1 MVSKGPVTTFLCL
14 LLGAFTRGAS
24 TQQAFTVE
32 PDNITVLEGAVAIL
46 QCVVD
51 NPSGVVQWVK
61 DGLLLGPD
69 TNIPSFP
76 RYSMMGDPSKA
87 GEHHLRIVDSR
98 LADDGDYECQA
109 GRSKESPGIV
119 SHTALLS
126 VLVPPKTPVFK
137 EYEANS
143 TVTWVAG
150 VEYTVTCSAWDAKP
164 AAEISFSKSGSPLPD
179 VSHQVH
185 SGSSEKLSSTI
196 AVLRVTPQSLDNGKC
211 LVCAATNEAVSAAVV
226 AGFTMNILFPPQ
238 PPTIEG
244 YKRPEIKAGETLKL
258 ICISLSGNPLA
269 TLQWLKNGNVIST
282 SWETED
288 ASSASRSL
296 LTLSIKPEDN
306 GAQLRCEAMNQVSPL
321 PLVASVTL
329 RVVFLPT
336 EVSILGS
343 SSTPENK
350 QISLSCSTTPSNP
363 PVQLRWWL
371 GWRELTT
378 TEVTVTEAAHGGT
391 VTVSNLTHMARREE
405 NGLPLTC
412 EAFNEV
418 VLFTRSTSLPLSVK
432 YPPQKVWIEA
442 PPPDSR
448 FRAGTKV
455 RLTCFASGGN
465 PAPRLVWIKDT
476 KSLKEGTQV
485 ASGKIVSKELI
496 LTTSPSDNLAIYRC
510 NASNDGKSPA
520 LTAQTRLRIQFPPID
535 VKIMTMAKEV
545 RRGQTLTLTCV
556 TGSSNPFATL
566 AWFKDAEKLKGV
578 DLGQKP
584 AEFGGLSTSGKVTLV
599 VSSSD
604 NGQRVT
610 CQAYS
615 SILAEAVNTFY
626 KLNILYP
633 PEFSSEQPAVAQGVE
648 HGAVELPL
656 HVSANPPKLNCS
668 WSFRGKVLRPEGSPR
683 HHLRAGGSL
692 AIWNLSR
699 ADMGQYR
706 ARCQNPEG
714 QNETHLHLDVH
725 YAPSIRSLGDPVY
738 VDLGAT
744 AELVCVANANPIS
757 EGMFQWTWLG
767 AEERSLEELELE
779 PEASGAVGRLRIRGA
794 RQAQAGLYECRVD
807 NGLPPPARG
816 SARLIVRFKPEIEK
830 GMGLGKVAMP
840 GDGSSPATLLCRAQG
855 VPSVQ
860 FSWAK
865 NGVALH
871 PDNPRYTERTWHEGA
886 WHGSTLTIANVSAM
900 HDYATFTCR
909 ASNALGTDKLDIQ
922 LLSTSPPDPP
932 TGLKVVSVTHNS
944 ATLEWIPGFDGGLPQ
959 RFRIRY
965 RWPGAPSALYMDVFP
980 AKTSA
985 FTLTGLSPAT
995 PYSIGV
1001 SAHNTLGE
1009 SAQGPSVTVTTA
1021 ELPLE
1026 ELPVV
1031 EPEAPKTEAP
1041 SLPPALIGG
1050 LSALGALL
1058 LLSNAALLACL
1069 LRRRQ
1074 AWAGVREETKER
1086 RKPSA
1091 GNDYN
1096 SGEAVNPAARQT
1108 LLDSYSER
1116 SASSGG
1122 SSRGTWP
1129 GYLPSREHRP
1139 QLLPHPE
1146 RAEGETDASTTDPFA
1161 VPDSGFPARGPGPS
1175 VPHEYEDMMEP
1186 GVYEELGALHLRAPA
1201 PLYPGALPCQDHVGT
1216 YPWRGWSLADSE
1228 DPLRIYDQVA
1238 DTPPPA
1244 ADEGLPFELRGELV

>member
-14 LLGAFTRGAS
+14 LLGSLLFPLPGAS
-24 TQQAFTVE
+24 TQQAFRVE
-32 PDNITVLEGAVAIL
+32 PDNITVLEGAVALL

-51 NPSGVVQWVK
+51 NPSGVIQWVK

-69 TNIPSFP
+69 TNIPGFP
-76 RYSMMGDPSKA
+76 RYSMTGDPSKA
-87 GEHHLRIVDSR
+87 GEHHLRIMGSQ

-109 GRSKESPGIV
+109 GRSEESPGIV
-119 SHTALLS
+119 SRTALLS
-126 VLVPPKTPVFK
+126 VLVPPKTPIFK

-150 VEYTVTCSAWDAKP
+150 VEYKVTCSAGDAKP
-164 AAEISFSKSGSPLPD
+164 AAEISFSKDLSAPRSGVGGSIFQLQLTGASYACLPSPPAGLTDSSPWWQD
-179 VSHQVH
+179 MALLCHKGMPLSTGCTRVPPPSVLVSSPPV
-185 SGSSEKLSSTI
+185 
-196 AVLRVTPQSLDNGKC
+196 
-211 LVCAATNEAVSAAVV
+211 
-226 AGFTMNILFPPQ
+226 PPQ

-244 YKRPEIKAGETLKL
+244 YKRPQIKAGETLKL
-258 ICISLSGNPLA
+258 TCISLSGNPLA
-269 TLQWLKNGNVIST
+269 TLQWLKNGNVVST

-288 ASSASRSL
+288 ASGASRSL

-306 GAQLRCEAMNQVSPL
+306 GAQLHCEATNQVSPL

-378 TEVTVTEAAHGGT
+378 TEGETLTHGGT

-405 NGLPLTC
+405 NELPLTC

-418 VLFTRSTSLPLSVK
+418 MLFTRSTSLLLSVQ

-442 PPPDSR
+442 PPPHSR

-465 PAPRLVWIKDT
+465 PAPRLVWIKVMRGHQAMGG
-476 KSLKEGTQV
+476 SAGGTV
-485 ASGKIVSKELI
+485 LTSGHPTPVSVLP
-496 LTTSPSDNLAIYRC
+496 LCSPR
-510 NASNDGKSPA
+510 PHPV
-520 LTAQTRLRIQFPPID
+520 PPID
-535 VKIMTMAKEV
+535 VKITTMAKEV

-604 NGQRVT
+604 NGLRVT

-633 PEFSSEQPAVAQGVE
+633 PEFSSKQPAVVQGVE

-656 HVSANPPKLNCS
+656 HVSANPPKLSCS
-668 WSFRGKVLRPEGSPR
+668 WSFRGEVLKPGGSPR

-714 QNETHLHLDVH
+714 RNETHLQLDVH

-744 AELVCVANANPIS
+744 AELVCIADANPIPA
-757 EGMFQWTWLG
+757 GMFQWTWLVRG
-767 AEERSLEELELE
+767 GCSAIDL
-779 PEASGAVGRLRIRGA
+779 PKASGAVGRLRIRGA

-840 GDGSSPATLLCRAQG
+840 GDGSSPATLQCRAQG
-855 VPSVQ
+855 VPSVK
-860 FSWAK
+860 FSWEK
-865 NGVALH
+865 NGAALST
-871 PDNPRYTERTWHEGA
+871 PTPRYTERTWHEGT
-886 WHGSTLTIANVSAM
+886 WHSSTLTIANVSAM

-965 RWPGAPSALYMDVFP
+965 RWPGAPGALYMDVFP
-980 AKTSA
+980 AQTPA

-1009 SAQGPSVTVTTA
+1009 STQGPSITITTA
-1021 ELPLE
+1021 GRGCLAGG
-1026 ELPVV
+1026 
-1031 EPEAPKTEAP
+1031 EAL
-1041 SLPPALIGG
+1041 SWPPALTGG

-1058 LLSNAALLACL
+1058 LLSNAALLTCL
-1069 LRRRQ
+1069 LRRHQ
-1074 AWAGVREETKER
+1074 TWAGNFPPPWTRAL
-1086 RKPSA
+1086 P
-1091 GNDYN
+1091 
-1096 SGEAVNPAARQT
+1096 
-1108 LLDSYSER
+1108 L
-1116 SASSGG
+1116 G
-1122 SSRGTWP
+1122 SSQHQTV
-1129 GYLPSREHRP
+1129 SP
-1139 QLLPHPE
+1139 Q
-1146 RAEGETDASTTDPFA
+1146 
-1161 VPDSGFPARGPGPS
+1161 
-1175 VPHEYEDMMEP
+1175 
-1186 GVYEELGALHLRAPA
+1186 
-1201 PLYPGALPCQDHVGT
+1201 
-1216 YPWRGWSLADSE
+1216 
-1228 DPLRIYDQVA
+1228 
-1238 DTPPPA
+1238 
-1244 ADEGLPFELRGELV
+1244 

>member
-1 MVSKGPVTTFLCL
+1 MVGMVSKGPGITFLCL
-14 LLGAFTRGAS
+14 LFGAFTRGAS
-24 TQQAFTVE
+24 AQQAFRVE
-32 PDNITVLEGAVAIL
+32 PDNITVLEGAVALL

-51 NPSGVVQWVK
+51 NPSGVIQWVK

-69 TNIPSFP
+69 TNIPGFP
-76 RYSMMGDPSKA
+76 RYSMTGDPSK
-87 GEHHLRIVDSR
+87 GEHHLRIVGSQ

-109 GRSKESPGIV
+109 GRSEESPGIV

-150 VEYTVTCSAWDAKP
+150 MEYKVTCSAGDAKP
-164 AAEISFSKSGSPLPD
+164 AAEISFSKGGSPLPD

-185 SGSSEKLSSTI
+185 SGSSEKLSSTV
-196 AVLRVTPQSLDNGKC
+196 AVLRVTPQSLDNGKR
-211 LVCAATNEAVSAAVV
+211 LVCAATNEAVSASVV

-258 ICISLSGNPLA
+258 TCISLSGNPLA
-269 TLQWLKNGNVIST
+269 TLQWLKLGDRGCQRRLPQPPDPQHQT
-282 SWETED
+282 RGQWG
-288 ASSASRSL
+288 SAALRSHE
-296 LTLSIKPEDN
+296 P
-306 GAQLRCEAMNQVSPL
+306 V
-321 PLVASVTL
+321 
-329 RVVFLPT
+329 LPT

-418 VLFTRSTSLPLSVK
+418 VLFTRSTSLPLSVQ

-510 NASNDGKSPA
+510 NASNGGKSPA
-520 LTAQTRLRIQFPPID
+520 LTAQTRLHVQFPPID
-535 VKIMTMAKEV
+535 VKITTTAKEV

-604 NGQRVT
+604 NGLRVT

-633 PEFSSEQPAVAQGVE
+633 PEFSSKQPAVAQGVE

-656 HVSANPPKLNCS
+656 HVSASPPELSCS
-668 WSFRGKVLRPEGSPR
+668 WSFRGEVLKPEGSPR

-714 QNETHLHLDVH
+714 RNETHIHLDVH

-738 VDLGAT
+738 VNLGAT
-744 AELVCVANANPIS
+744 AELVCIADANPTPA
-757 EGMFQWTWLG
+757 GMFQWTWLG

-779 PEASGAVGRLRIRGA
+779 PEASGAVGRLRIQGA

-840 GDGSSPATLLCRAQG
+840 GDGSSPATLQCRAQG
-855 VPSVQ
+855 VPSVK
-860 FSWAK
+860 FSWEK
-865 NGVALH
+865 NGAALH

-886 WHGSTLTIANVSAM
+886 WHSSTLTIANVSAM

-932 TGLKVVSVTHNS
+932 TGLKVVSITHNS

-965 RWPGAPSALYMDVFP
+965 RWPGAPGALYMDVFP
-980 AKTSA
+980 AQTST
-985 FTLTGLSPAT
+985 FTLTGLSPAI

-1009 SAQGPSVTVTTA
+1009 STQGPSITITTA

-1026 ELPVV
+1026 EPPVV
-1031 EPEAPKTEAP
+1031 EPEAPQTEAP
-1041 SLPPALIGG
+1041 SWPPALTGG

-1058 LLSNAALLACL
+1058 LLSNAALLTCL
-1069 LRRRQ
+1069 LRQRQ
-1074 AWAGVREETKER
+1074 TRAGVREEAKER

-1091 GNDYN
+1091 GNDYS
-1096 SGEAVNPAARQT
+1096 SGEAVNPAAWQT

-1116 SASSGG
+1116 SGSSGG
-1122 SSRGTWP
+1122 SSMGTWP
-1129 GYLPSREHRP
+1129 GYVPSREYRP
-1139 QLLPHPE
+1139 RLPPHPE
-1146 RAEGETDASTTDPFA
+1146 RAEGETDASTTGPFA
-1161 VPDSGFPARGPGPS
+1161 IPDSGFPARWLGPS
-1175 VPHEYEDMMEP
+1175 GPHEYEDMMEP
-1186 GVYEELGALHLRAPA
+1186 GVYEELGALHLQAVA
-1201 PLYPGALPCQDHVGT
+1201 PLSPGALPCQDDVGT
-1216 YPWRGWSLADSE
+1216 YPWRGWSLAGSE
-1228 DPLRIYDQVA
+1228 EPLRIYDQVA
-1238 DTPPPA
+1238 DTPPPG

>member
-14 LLGAFTRGAS
+14 LLGSLLFPLAGAS
-24 TQQAFTVE
+24 TQQAFRVE
-32 PDNITVLEGAVAIL
+32 PDNITVLEGAVALL

-51 NPSGVVQWVK
+51 NPSGVIQWVK

-69 TNIPSFP
+69 TNIPGFP
-76 RYSMMGDPSKA
+76 RYSMTGDPSK
-87 GEHHLRIVDSR
+87 GEHHLRIVGTQ

-109 GRSKESPGIV
+109 GRSEESPGIV

-126 VLVPPKTPVFK
+126 VLVPPKTPAFK

-150 VEYTVTCSAWDAKP
+150 VEYKVTCSAADAKP
-164 AAEISFSKSGSPLPD
+164 ALPD
-179 VSHQVH
+179 LSAPRSGVGGSIFQLQLTGAIYACLPSPPAGPTDSSPWWQDMALLCHKGVPLSTGCATVPPPPVLVSSPPV
-185 SGSSEKLSSTI
+185 
-196 AVLRVTPQSLDNGKC
+196 
-211 LVCAATNEAVSAAVV
+211 
-226 AGFTMNILFPPQ
+226 PPQ

-258 ICISLSGNPLA
+258 TCISLSGNPLA
-269 TLQWLKNGNVIST
+269 TLQWLKNGNVVST

-288 ASSASRSL
+288 ASGASRSL

-336 EVSILGS
+336 EISILGS

-378 TEVTVTEAAHGGT
+378 TEGETLTHGGT
-391 VTVSNLTHMARREE
+391 VTVSNLTHVARREE
-405 NGLPLTC
+405 NELPLTC

-418 VLFTRSTSLPLSVK
+418 MLFTRSTSLLLSVQ

-455 RLTCFASGGN
+455 RLICFASGGN

-485 ASGKIVSKELI
+485 ASGKIISKELI

-510 NASNDGKSPA
+510 NASNGGKSPA
-520 LTAQTRLRIQFPPID
+520 LTAQTRLRVQFPPID
-535 VKIMTMAKEV
+535 VKITTTAKEV

-604 NGQRVT
+604 NGLRVT

-633 PEFSSEQPAVAQGVE
+633 PEFSSKQPAVAQGVE

-656 HVSANPPKLNCS
+656 HVSANPAELSCS
-668 WSFRGKVLRPEGSPR
+668 WSFRGEVLKPGGSPR

-714 QNETHLHLDVH
+714 RNETHLHLDVH
-725 YAPSIRSLGDPVY
+725 YAPSIRSLGDPIY

-744 AELVCVANANPIS
+744 AELVCIADANPIP
-757 EGMFQWTWLG
+757 EGMFQWTWLVREG
-767 AEERSLEELELE
+767 CSAIDL
-779 PEASGAVGRLRIRGA
+779 PKASGAVGRLRIRGA
-794 RQAQAGLYECRVD
+794 RKAQAGLYECRVD

-840 GDGSSPATLLCRAQG
+840 GDRSSPATLQCRAQG
-855 VPSVQ
+855 VPSVK
-860 FSWAK
+860 FSWEK
-865 NGVALH
+865 NGAALH

-886 WHGSTLTIANVSAM
+886 WHSSTLTITNVSAM

-932 TGLKVVSVTHNS
+932 TGLKVVSITHNS

-965 RWPGAPSALYMDVFP
+965 HWPGTPGALYMDVFP
-980 AKTSA
+980 AQTPA

-995 PYSIGV
+995 SYNIGV

-1009 SAQGPSVTVTTA
+1009 STQGPSITITTA
-1021 ELPLE
+1021 GRGCL
-1026 ELPVV
+1026 
-1031 EPEAPKTEAP
+1031 A
-1041 SLPPALIGG
+1041 GG
-1050 LSALGALL
+1050 GRG
-1058 LLSNAALLACL
+1058 LAI
-1069 LRRRQ
+1069 
-1074 AWAGVREETKER
+1074 
-1086 RKPSA
+1086 
-1091 GNDYN
+1091 
-1096 SGEAVNPAARQT
+1096 
-1108 LLDSYSER
+1108 
-1116 SASSGG
+1116 
-1122 SSRGTWP
+1122 
-1129 GYLPSREHRP
+1129 RP
-1139 QLLPHPE
+1139 
-1146 RAEGETDASTTDPFA
+1146 ASTGLLGSDPG
-1161 VPDSGFPARGPGPS
+1161 SGRGVVCSGQS
-1175 VPHEYEDMMEP
+1175 KESGLWVLCLAQQGIGMT
-1186 GVYEELGALHLRAPA
+1186 GSLSS
-1201 PLYPGALPCQDHVGT
+1201 QGT
-1216 YPWRGWSLADSE
+1216 YPWRGWSLAGSE
-1228 DPLRIYDQVA
+1228 EPPRIYEQVA
-1238 DTPPPA
+1238 DTPSPG

>member
-14 LLGAFTRGAS
+14 LLGAFTRGERTSADVLWAS

-76 RYSMMGDPSKA
+76 RYSMMGDPSK

-164 AAEISFSKSGSPLPD
+164 AAEISFSKSESGPTDSPPRWQDMALSCHKGVPLSTGCAWVPPPPIL
-179 VSHQVH
+179 VSSPPV
-185 SGSSEKLSSTI
+185 
-196 AVLRVTPQSLDNGKC
+196 
-211 LVCAATNEAVSAAVV
+211 
-226 AGFTMNILFPPQ
+226 PPQ

-378 TEVTVTEAAHGGT
+378 TEVTVTEGKLGGAGM
-391 VTVSNLTHMARREE
+391 TVSNLTHMARREE

-465 PAPRLVWIKDT
+465 PAPRLVWIKVMGGHQAMG
-476 KSLKEGTQV
+476 SSAGGTV
-485 ASGKIVSKELI
+485 LRGAG
-496 LTTSPSDNLAIYRC
+496 R
-510 NASNDGKSPA
+510 G
-520 LTAQTRLRIQFPPID
+520 AQQGRLFPPID

-626 KLNILYP
+626 KLNILCESFP
-633 PEFSSEQPAVAQGVE
+633 CLGIGSTMLQGV
-648 HGAVELPL
+648 G
-656 HVSANPPKLNCS
+656 
-668 WSFRGKVLRPEGSPR
+668 RGFSRECCAAGMAWGLRGGSPR

-725 YAPSIRSLGDPVY
+725 CEFHPPPRCPRPQCPHKNFSFKCCYSPNLHNLLRQG
-738 VDLGAT
+738 
-744 AELVCVANANPIS
+744 
-757 EGMFQWTWLG
+757 G

-1021 ELPLE
+1021 GRGCHAGGQGARQGVPGTGGTTPASSCPTVPRGTTLPGPCGE
-1026 ELPVV
+1026 W
-1031 EPEAPKTEAP
+1031 
-1041 SLPPALIGG
+1041 PAAQLQQDSWV
-1050 LSALGALL
+1050 LC
-1058 LLSNAALLACL
+1058 LA
-1069 LRRRQ
+1069 Q
-1074 AWAGVREETKER
+1074 QGVRVTG
-1086 RKPSA
+1086 S
-1091 GNDYN
+1091 
-1096 SGEAVNPAARQT
+1096 
-1108 LLDSYSER
+1108 L
-1116 SASSGG
+1116 SS
-1122 SSRGTWP
+1122 
-1129 GYLPSREHRP
+1129 
-1139 QLLPHPE
+1139 Q
-1146 RAEGETDASTTDPFA
+1146 
-1161 VPDSGFPARGPGPS
+1161 
-1175 VPHEYEDMMEP
+1175 
-1186 GVYEELGALHLRAPA
+1186 
-1201 PLYPGALPCQDHVGT
+1201 GT

>member
-14 LLGAFTRGAS
+14 LLGAFTRGERTSANVLWAS

-32 PDNITVLEGAVAIL
+32 PNNITVLEGAVAIL

-76 RYSMMGDPSKA
+76 RYSMTGDPSK

-150 VEYTVTCSAWDAKP
+150 VEYMVTCSAGDAKP
-164 AAEISFSKSGSPLPD
+164 AAEISFSKGDPLAGPTDSPPRWQDMALLCHKGVPLSTGCARVPPQPIL
-179 VSHQVH
+179 VSSPPV
-185 SGSSEKLSSTI
+185 
-196 AVLRVTPQSLDNGKC
+196 
-211 LVCAATNEAVSAAVV
+211 
-226 AGFTMNILFPPQ
+226 PPQ

-269 TLQWLKNGNVIST
+269 TLQWLKNGNVVST

-288 ASSASRSL
+288 ASGASRSL

-378 TEVTVTEAAHGGT
+378 TEVTVTKGKLGGAGM
-391 VTVSNLTHMARREE
+391 TVSNLTHMARREE

-442 PPPDSR
+442 PHPDSR

-465 PAPRLVWIKDT
+465 PAPRLVWIKVMGGAPGHGEL
-476 KSLKEGTQV
+476 SRGRC
-485 ASGKIVSKELI
+485 AARSGVGGSAGEAVL
-496 LTTSPSDNLAIYRC
+496 RRV
-510 NASNDGKSPA
+510 GRG
-520 LTAQTRLRIQFPPID
+520 AQR
-535 VKIMTMAKEV
+535 
-545 RRGQTLTLTCV
+545 
-556 TGSSNPFATL
+556 
-566 AWFKDAEKLKGV
+566 
-578 DLGQKP
+578 
-584 AEFGGLSTSGKVTLV
+584 GGLCCEEWGGELSCSTVL
-599 VSSSD
+599 
-604 NGQRVT
+604 R
-610 CQAYS
+610 
-615 SILAEAVNTFY
+615 AVGWG
-626 KLNILYP
+626 
-633 PEFSSEQPAVAQGVE
+633 AQW
-648 HGAVELPL
+648 GAV
-656 HVSANPPKLNCS
+656 
-668 WSFRGKVLRPEGSPR
+668 
-683 HHLRAGGSL
+683 SL
-692 AIWNLSR
+692 W
-699 ADMGQYR
+699 
-706 ARCQNPEG
+706 
-714 QNETHLHLDVH
+714 NETHPSPEPYPWGEGERGGLYTRRSQVNPPLKGT
-725 YAPSIRSLGDPVY
+725 APALGGDSNAPRVTRQQVLGDPVY

-744 AELVCVANANPIS
+744 AELVCVANANPILA
-757 EGMFQWTWLG
+757 GMFQWTWLVRG
-767 AEERSLEELELE
+767 GVSAVDL
-779 PEASGAVGRLRIRGA
+779 PKASGAVGRLRIRGA

-840 GDGSSPATLLCRAQG
+840 GDGSSPAILLCRAQG

-865 NGVALH
+865 NGAALSTL
-871 PDNPRYTERTWHEGA
+871 PPPPRYTERTWHEGT
-886 WHGSTLTIANVSAM
+886 WHSSTLTIANVSAM

-959 RFRIRY
+959 RFLIRY

-980 AKTSA
+980 AQTSA

-1009 SAQGPSVTVTTA
+1009 SGMGWLRGWRMGPQVF
-1021 ELPLE
+1021 PLWRM
-1026 ELPVV
+1026 L
-1031 EPEAPKTEAP
+1031 APGRSLMLSFAFPEAP

-1058 LLSNAALLACL
+1058 LLSNAALLVCL

-1074 AWAGVREETKER
+1074 AWAG
-1086 RKPSA
+1086 
-1091 GNDYN
+1091 N
-1096 SGEAVNPAARQT
+1096 SPPPWT
-1108 LLDSYSER
+1108 
-1116 SASSGG
+1116 
-1122 SSRGTWP
+1122 
-1129 GYLPSREHRP
+1129 
-1139 QLLPHPE
+1139 
-1146 RAEGETDASTTDPFA
+1146 
-1161 VPDSGFPARGPGPS
+1161 
-1175 VPHEYEDMMEP
+1175 
-1186 GVYEELGALHLRAPA
+1186 
-1201 PLYPGALPCQDHVGT
+1201 GALPLGSSQHQMVANEAQPGLI
-1216 YPWRGWSLADSE
+1216 LA
-1228 DPLRIYDQVA
+1228 V
-1238 DTPPPA
+1238 
-1244 ADEGLPFELRGELV
+1244 FWF

>member
-24 TQQAFTVE
+24 TQQAFRVE

-69 TNIPSFP
+69 TNIPGFP
-76 RYSMMGDPSKA
+76 RYSMTGAPSK
-87 GEHHLRIVDSR
+87 GEWHHLRIVGSR
-98 LADDGDYECQA
+98 LADDGGYECQA
-109 GRSKESPGIV
+109 GRSKESPAIV
-119 SHTALLS
+119 SRTALLS

-150 VEYTVTCSAWDAKP
+150 VEYTVTCSAGDAKP
-164 AAEISFSKSGSPLPD
+164 AAEISFSKGGSPLPD
-179 VSHQVH
+179 VSHQVD
-185 SGSSEKLSSTI
+185 SGSSEKLSSTV
-196 AVLRVTPQSLDNGKC
+196 AVLRVTPQSLDNGKS
-211 LVCAATNEAVSAAVV
+211 LVCAATNEAISASVV

-258 ICISLSGNPLA
+258 TCISLSGNPLA
-269 TLQWLKNGNVIST
+269 TLQWLKNGNVVST

-321 PLVASVTL
+321 PLLASVTL
-329 RVVFLPT
+329 HVVFLPT

-378 TEVTVTEAAHGGT
+378 TEVTVTKAAHGGT
-391 VTVSNLTHMARREE
+391 VTVSNLTHVARREE

-412 EAFNEV
+412 EAFSEV
-418 VLFTRSTSLPLSVK
+418 MLFTRSASLPLSVK

-535 VKIMTMAKEV
+535 VKIMTTAKEV

-566 AWFKDAEKLKGV
+566 AWFKDAE
-578 DLGQKP
+578 
-584 AEFGGLSTSGKVTLV
+584 
-599 VSSSD
+599 
-604 NGQRVT
+604 N
-610 CQAYS
+610 
-615 SILAEAVNTFY
+615 SILAETVNTFY

-656 HVSANPPKLNCS
+656 RVSANPPKLNCS
-668 WSFRGKVLRPEGSPR
+668 WSFRGEVLRPEGSPR

-699 ADMGQYR
+699 VDMGQYR
-706 ARCQNPEG
+706 ARCHNPEG

-725 YAPSIRSLGDPVY
+725 YAPSIRSLGDPVI

-744 AELVCVANANPIS
+744 AELVCIADANPTPA
-757 EGMFQWTWLG
+757 GMFQWTWLG

-779 PEASGAVGRLRIRGA
+779 PEASGAVGRLRIQGA

-816 SARLIVRFKPEIEK
+816 SARLIVRYKPEIEK
-830 GMGLGKVAMP
+830 GMGLGKVAIP
-840 GDGSSPATLLCRAQG
+840 GDRSSPATLQCRAQG

-865 NGVALH
+865 NGAALH
-871 PDNPRYTERTWHEGA
+871 PDSPRYTERTWHEGT
-886 WHGSTLTIANVSAM
+886 WHSSTLTIAN
-900 HDYATFTCR
+900 
-909 ASNALGTDKLDIQ
+909 
-922 LLSTSPPDPP
+922 
-932 TGLKVVSVTHNS
+932 VVSVTHNS

-980 AKTSA
+980 AQTPA

-1009 SAQGPSVTVTTA
+1009 STQGPSVTVTTA
-1021 ELPLE
+1021 
-1026 ELPVV
+1026 
-1031 EPEAPKTEAP
+1031 EAP

-1074 AWAGVREETKER
+1074 ARAGVREEAKER

-1091 GNDYN
+1091 GNDYS
-1096 SGEAVNPAARQT
+1096 SGEAVNPAAWQT

-1122 SSRGTWP
+1122 SSVGTWL
-1129 GYLPSREHRP
+1129 GYMPSREYRP
-1139 QLLPHPE
+1139 RLPPHPE
-1146 RAEGETDASTTDPFA
+1146 RAEGETDTSTTDSA
-1161 VPDSGFPARGPGPS
+1161 FPARWLGPS
-1175 VPHEYEDMMEP
+1175 VPHEYEDVMEP

-1201 PLYPGALPCQDHVGT
+1201 PLYPGALPCQDAVGT
-1216 YPWRGWSLADSE
+1216 YPWRGWSPADSE

-1238 DTPPPA
+1238 DTPPPG
-1244 ADEGLPFELRGELV
+1244 ADEGLPFDLRGELV